1 MADRPQ
7 LPPPNVMIPELRT
20 ANPINTIFRELVDRT
35 TPRWQQNNPI
45 ARGMLYSDLQGS
57 DVNVSKAFPTLYF
70 LSETV
75 PIGSNTVAGMTQHD
89 YVIWNWA
96 TEPEAES
103 SYNAE
108 ISYLG
113 DSVTNPVFARVR
125 TVRRDV
131 YDNTPS
137 IATGTP
143 YTGLI
148 GVEITVGGSGY
159 KKAEAEYDCYGEDA
173 EIRFVISKGA
183 IISGIVLKSGTGF
196 NLGSVINIIGDG
208 SGAECVPIIQPVAA
222 ILTSQKKVEFPDDDP
237 RSNEFVKSIEVY
249 ELLPGPWVSFTRYD
263 DNLGPIQGRRRAVL
277 NTGQRGGVIGP
288 TAYRNYEGRDGS
300 SVVLIEIEERFS
312 NGSGIPGPGGEP
324 NPTYPILAW
333 STYEQ
338 PEGRIDHTSQ
348 LFGNEFAGHQATFVR
363 PGGGIVIKTWF
374 EPYQDNP
381 ANLVHKLI
389 DTWTEVVINDQATT
403 SEHGGGIKSVTERT
417 NQPGVQSPDTGL
429 LVVKSELRTVSPNEQ
444 IKHSEILTGATA
456 WPINIGRHTDEKTG
470 IVVNYTKQVIDAG
483 TPYPGTTPQSDD
495 CALMKIQGPFVED
508 QPYDRWKTIRIV
520 SAVDLNTLPKPQCWG
535 INHPVNFPPQLLS
548 IEAIWSDAVSKL
560 TSAQAGSARVAVSTG
575 SGGGV
580 IVTSRTGYRGYA
592 QGIQQR
598 TYFYGPPNVG
608 LVPYPLKIKP
618 SSGTVILT
626 QTSSRTAYEQG
637 CDGGIEFSDA
647 FQLQLEKVDIRDH
660 LVGFYNVTNQFHQS
674 PPQNAIAVSGC
685 FGVAAVSAFG
695 TSSLM
700 EIRLPFSTPTQLNSG
715 SLIVMEAEV
724 NEWRFGVWVLDVISV
739 YVP

>member
-1 MADRPQ
+1 MADKPQ
-7 LPPPNVMIPELRT
+7 LPPPNVMIPELRF
-20 ANPINTIFRELVDRT
+20 ANPINTLFRELVSRES
-35 TPRWQQNNPI
+35 PRWQANNPI

-57 DVNVSKAFPTLYF
+57 DVNISKAFPLLYF

-75 PIGSNTVAGMTQHD
+75 PIGSNTVAGMTQD
-89 YVIWNWA
+89 QFVIWNWA

-131 YDNTPS
+131 YDVTPA

-148 GVEITVGGSGY
+148 GVEITAGGSSY
-159 KKAEAEYDCYGEDA
+159 KKAEAEYDCYGTDA
-173 EIRFVISKGA
+173 EIRFVISKGV

-208 SGAECVPIIQPVAA
+208 SGATCEAIIQPVQA
-222 ILTSQKKVEFPDDDP
+222 ILTSQKKMEFPDDDP
-237 RSNEFVKSIEVY
+237 RSNEFVKVIDVY
-249 ELLPGPWVSFTRYD
+249 EWLPGPWVPFTRYD
-263 DNLGPIQGRRRAVL
+263 DDLGPVQGRRRAVL
-277 NTGQRGGVIGP
+277 NTGQQGGVITP
-288 TAYRNYEGRDGS
+288 ITKRNYEGRDGS
-300 SVVLIEIEERFS
+300 SVVLLEIEENWS
-312 NGSGIPGPGGEP
+312 NGTGTPG
-324 NPTYPILAW
+324 NPAYPIFYWDIYVDERGAV
-333 STYEQ
+333 Q
-338 PEGRIDHTSQ
+338 RTSQ
-348 LFGNEFAGHQATFVR
+348 IVVRTGAEVATFVR
-363 PGGGIVIKTWF
+363 SGTDPVVTVTKTWF
-374 EPYQDNP
+374 EPYADNP
-381 ANLVHKLI
+381 FLLKKFVE
-389 DTWTEVVINDQATT
+389 TWTEPIIHDRRII
-403 SEHGGGIKSVTERT
+403 SEHGGGETAITERT
-417 NQPGVQSPDTGL
+417 ASPGSQDVQGGL
-429 LVVKSELRTVSPNEQ
+429 LVLSDELRTKSPDEQ
-444 IKHSEILTGATA
+444 TRRTEKLSGAVA
-456 WPINIGRHTDEKTG
+456 WPSNIGRHTDEKTG

-483 TPYPGTTPQSDD
+483 TPYPGTTPQNND

-548 IEAIWSDAVSKL
+548 IEAIWSDVVGKL
-560 TSAQAGSARVAVSTG
+560 TWALADQARVAVNTG

-592 QGIQQR
+592 HGIRQR
-598 TYFYGPPNVG
+598 SYFYGPPNVG
-608 LVPYPLKIKP
+608 LVPTPIKITP

-626 QTSSRTAYEQG
+626 QTSSNTDYAQL
-637 CDGGIEFSDA
+637 CDGGIKFDDG
-647 FQLQLEKVDIRDH
+647 FRLQVEKVDIRDH
-660 LVGFYNVTNQFHQS
+660 LVGSFQIINPTHQS

-685 FGVAAVSAFG
+685 FGIAAVSAFG
-695 TSSLM
+695 TVSSM
-700 EIRLPFSTPTQLNSG
+700 EVRIPFSTPSQLTSG
-715 SLIVMEAEV
+715 SLILMEAEV
-724 NEWRFGVWVLDVISV
+724 TEWRFGVWVLDTISV